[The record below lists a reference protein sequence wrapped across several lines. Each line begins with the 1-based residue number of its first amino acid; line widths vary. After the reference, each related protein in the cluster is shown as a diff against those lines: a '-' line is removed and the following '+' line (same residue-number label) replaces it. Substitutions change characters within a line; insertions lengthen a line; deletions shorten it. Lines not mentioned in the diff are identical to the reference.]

1 MKHGYAR
8 VVPPPP
14 AACCAPYTFPLS
26 SSVRTNG
33 ASDTGQFV
41 DVDIANCN
49 VAIIFESPVHLYKG
63 DRIDRLY
70 IDERTRVGCT
80 RSDILR
86 PFRWTVGKAWTVR
99 CDTSRH
105 AFRARAVRGCWR

>member
-1 MKHGYAR
+1 MGMHEWCH
-8 VVPPPP
+8 PLPLP
-14 AACCAPYTFPLS
+14 AVLHTRFLLS

-49 VAIIFESPVHLYKG
+49 VAIIFESPVRLYKG

-70 IDERTRVGCT
+70 IDERTRVGCA